1 MDCAACGKPISVTAK
16 FCGKC
21 GAPVKRPAKAPEAET
36 AAVAVAE
43 TAHDHGVQHEQA
55 HDQEHHLDEHAHDAA
70 HQHDEGRQHD
80 EVRLHDEGHP
90 QQDAASQAAEIEG
103 LVVTL
108 TPALPGLDSSQMLD
122 LDLNLESIQVVAP
135 SKPTPS
141 AAQSPAP
148 TAQATDQN
156 HDKEWLQRLE
166 QHQHEL
172 KKTLEKHSLLLD
184 FISLASQQQSHQQAQ
199 PNPSEDLLHNLIEQ
213 QTQFAVQLAQ
223 VQNHLKQ
230 TPTAAPGRLPE
241 ELKLLLEKQRI
252 EIQKSFSQ
260 GIAQNTENLA
270 SAQQADM
277 TRVQEMLTAN
287 TLAAQAIEK
296 NLTPLIQSVND
307 LKTKVQA
314 VVKKVDE
321 LPAASRK
328 SGYPDDS
335 GDKQGGGAMIF
346 VIGML
351 CGLTV
356 VLSSLAIYNFLS
368 HDSEPAQ
375 DKLAAHEPASNEIS
389 PAHDSGASHDSP
401 AHDKPAEHS
410 AKDKAH

>member
-21 GAPVKRPAKAPEAET
+21 GAPVKRPAKAPETET
-36 AAVAVAE
+36 APVAVAE
-43 TAHDHGVQHEQA
+43 MAHDHGPEQS
-55 HDQEHHLDEHAHDAA
+55 HEHAHGHA
-70 HQHDEGRQHD
+70 HE
-80 EVRLHDEGHP
+80 EVHQEAHEEVHTHEPSD
-90 QQDAASQAAEIEG
+90 IEG

-108 TPALPGLDSSQMLD
+108 TPPMPGLDGSQLLN
-122 LDLNLESIQVVAP
+122 LDLNLEPLAP
-135 SKPTPS
+135 AASPTPS
-141 AAQSPAP
+141 PAAETP
-148 TAQATDQN
+148 AQAPSLVQAPS
-156 HDKEWLQRLE
+156 HDVEWLQRLE
-166 QHQHEL
+166 QHQQEL

-184 FISLASQQQSHQQAQ
+184 FISLASQQQTHQQSQ
-199 PNPSEDLLHNLIEQ
+199 PNPSEDLLHSLIEQ

-223 VQNHLKQ
+223 VQNHLNQ
-230 TPTAAPGRLPE
+230 ATPATTGRLPE
-241 ELKLLLEKQRI
+241 ELKLLLEKQKI
-252 EIQKSFSQ
+252 EIQKSFSL
-260 GIAQNTENLA
+260 GIAQNTENLV
-270 SAQQADM
+270 SAQEAEM
-277 TRVQEMLTAN
+277 TKVQEMLTAN

-321 LPAASRK
+321 LPASSRK

-335 GDKQGGGAMIF
+335 SDKQGGGAMVF

-368 HDSEPAQ
+368 HDSAAP
-375 DKLAAHEPASNEIS
+375 DKTAAHDAP
-389 PAHDSGASHDSP
+389 SHDTP
-401 AHDKPAEHS
+401 AAHDKPAEHS
-410 AKDKAH
+410 SAKEKAH